1 MKKINIINGPNLNL
15 LGKRQPEIY
24 GSMSLA
30 EIESNIKSRAKD
42 LKLEVSFFQSNSE
55 GALID
60 HVQSL
65 EGKTDGIIINP
76 AGLTHTSVSLR
87 DALFCLSV
95 PIVEVHLSNIYARE
109 EFRSKSLIAGVCVG
123 QITGLGA
130 DGYNYALESI
140 SRLIAN

>member
-24 GSMSLA
+24 GSMSLS
-30 EIESNIKSRAKD
+30 EIDDSIKSLAKK

-55 GALID
+55 GAIID
-60 HVQSL
+60 HIQSL
-65 EGKTDGIIINP
+65 EGNTNGVIINP
-76 AGLTHTSVSLR
+76 AGLTHTSVALR
-87 DALFCLSV
+87 DSLFCLNI

-109 EFRSKSLIAGVCVG
+109 EFRRKSLIAGVCVG

-130 DGYNYALESI
+130 DGYKYALETL
-140 SRLIAN
+140 SRLIT